1 MVLKMMTRGM
11 KWMVMLLSPNSE
23 NWSKSMTKG
32 REGLTDR
39 FPLTSIFPSSELLC
53 QSPLQM
59 SALADLR
66 EPRRRRR
73 RRTKCVILNPTE
85 CSSCEAQLLYFL
97 F

>member
-11 KWMVMLLSPNSE
+11 KWMVMLLSPNFE

-39 FPLTSIFPSSELLC
+39 FPLTTIFPSSELLS

-66 EPRRRRR
+66 EPRRRR